1 MTRSWAYAASQEF
14 REEANTAKV
23 NFDSMCFV
31 VHDGMGTSKK
41 TGHGDE
47 IERWEGYIVLV
58 GLFQADI
65 CLG

>member
-14 REEANTAKV
+14 REEAN
-23 NFDSMCFV
+23 